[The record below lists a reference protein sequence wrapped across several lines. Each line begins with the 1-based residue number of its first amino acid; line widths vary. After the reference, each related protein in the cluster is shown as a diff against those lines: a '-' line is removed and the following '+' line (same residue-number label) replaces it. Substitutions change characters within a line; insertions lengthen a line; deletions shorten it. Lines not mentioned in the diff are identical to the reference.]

1 MRASSAETRRAQPL
15 LGTLVEIRVRG
26 GAEAVD
32 AAFAAVRKVHYLM
45 SAQNPASD
53 IAKLRSG
60 SHDVQP
66 WTRRVLERAEEI
78 RAGTGGLFDPAACA
92 YALDGIAK
100 GFAVDLAVEI
110 LAAKGARGCVN
121 AGGDLRVFGNGFED
135 VHVRLN
141 DDFLH
146 IGRVRDAAV
155 ATSASALLVDPRRP
169 GIDGAARSVTVIADN
184 CMTADALTKP
194 CLLEP
199 QRATE
204 LAARFGAIA
213 LVHA

>member
-15 LGTLVEIRVRG
+15 LGTLVEIR
-26 GAEAVD
+26 ACSAPSAVD
-32 AAFAAVRKVHYLM
+32 DAFAAIRRVHELM
-45 SAQNPASD
+45 SAQDAGSD
-53 IAKLRSG
+53 IARLRSG
-60 SHDVQP
+60 RCDVHP
-66 WTRRVLERAEEI
+66 WTRQVLARAEEI
-78 RAGTGGLFDPAACA
+78 RAGTGGLFDPSACGF
-92 YALDGIAK
+92 ALDGIAK

-110 LAAKGARGCVN
+110 LEAQGASGSVN
-121 AGGDLRVFGNGFED
+121 AGGDLRVFGDGFED
-135 VHVRLN
+135 VHVRLD

-155 ATSASALLVDPRRP
+155 ATSASALLVDPRGPARR
-169 GIDGAARSVTVIADN
+169 AARGATVVAAD

-199 QRATE
+199 ERATE
-204 LAARFGAIA
+204 FAARFGAIA